1 MTYVCTSH
9 NTNVWVWIDIH
20 SHCMD
25 SLFCIAQLTSRPKMQ
40 SQLQPVLPYTMAFID
55 LELTAVHKVGRYNEY
70 KSHMVV
76 LIIDHA
82 VIQY

>member
-1 MTYVCTSH
+1 MYARVITQTCGYGLTFC
-9 NTNVWVWIDIH
+9 

-25 SLFCIAQLTSRPKMQ
+25 SLFCIAQLTSRPKMH

-55 LELTAVHKVGRYNEY
+55 LELTAVHKVGGYNEH